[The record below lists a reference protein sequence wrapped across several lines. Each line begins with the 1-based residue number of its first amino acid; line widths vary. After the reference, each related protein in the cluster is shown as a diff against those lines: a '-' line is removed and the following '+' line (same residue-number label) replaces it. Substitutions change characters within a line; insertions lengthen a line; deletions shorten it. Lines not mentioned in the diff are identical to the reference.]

1 MLRTSPPNKEKD
13 KQERPPPYNSSEYNE
28 LLNSN
33 PEPEED
39 IDKELDEEF
48 SSFTELDKDDDLIDP
63 KHNGAAAR
71 AHEIN
76 LELVDIIKYRNSK
89 KWLLS
94 FFLVLILFMII
105 FLMMVFI
112 SLGRDITTEW
122 KEVLLVLLG
131 AFVASFSKLIDFWF
145 NNQEAENALLQ
156 AAQDTDVN

>member
-1 MLRTSPPNKEKD
+1 MNTGKD
-13 KQERPPPYNSSEYNE
+13 DYNDY
-28 LLNSN
+28 LND
-33 PEPEED
+33 PDPQREM
-39 IDKELDEEF
+39 DEEF

-63 KHNGAAAR
+63 KHNGVAAR

-89 KWLLS
+89 KWMLS

-105 FLMMVFI
+105 FLMMIFI
-112 SLGRDITTEW
+112 SLGKDITTEW

-156 AAQDTDVN
+156 AAQDVNGD

>member
-1 MLRTSPPNKEKD
+1 MN
-13 KQERPPPYNSSEYNE
+13 YNE
-28 LLNSN
+28 YLNAPPD
-33 PEPEED
+33 PE
-39 IDKELDEEF
+39 KEMDEEF
-48 SSFTELDKDDDLIDP
+48 DSFTELDKDDDLIDP

-76 LELVDIIKYRNSK
+76 LELIDIIKYRNSK
-89 KWLLS
+89 KWMLS

-105 FLMMVFI
+105 FLMMCFI
-112 SLGRDITTEW
+112 AIGKDVTKEW

-156 AAQDTDVN
+156 AAQDVNGD

>member
-1 MLRTSPPNKEKD
+1 MN
-13 KQERPPPYNSSEYNE
+13 YNE
-28 LLNSN
+28 YLNDPPD
-33 PEPEED
+33 PE
-39 IDKELDEEF
+39 KEMDEQF
-48 SSFTELDKDDDLIDP
+48 DSITELDKDDDLIDP

-76 LELVDIIKYRNSK
+76 LELIDIIKYRNSK
-89 KWLLS
+89 KWMLS

-105 FLMMVFI
+105 FLMMCFI
-112 SLGRDITTEW
+112 AIGKDVTKEW

-156 AAQDTDVN
+156 AAQDVNGD

>member
-1 MLRTSPPNKEKD
+1 MNTGKDDYNDYLNDPDPQKEM
-13 KQERPPPYNSSEYNE
+13 
-28 LLNSN
+28 
-33 PEPEED
+33 
-39 IDKELDEEF
+39 DEEF
-48 SSFTELDKDDDLIDP
+48 DSFTELDKDDDLIDP
-63 KHNGAAAR
+63 KHNGVAAR

-89 KWLLS
+89 KWMLS

-105 FLMMVFI
+105 FLMMIFI
-112 SLGRDITTEW
+112 SLGKDITTEW

-156 AAQDTDVN
+156 AAQDVNGD

>member
-1 MLRTSPPNKEKD
+1 MN
-13 KQERPPPYNSSEYNE
+13 YNE
-28 LLNSN
+28 YLNDPPD
-33 PEPEED
+33 PE
-39 IDKELDEEF
+39 KEMDEEF
-48 SSFTELDKDDDLIDP
+48 DSFTELDKDDDLIDP

-76 LELVDIIKYRNSK
+76 LELIDIIKYRNSK
-89 KWLLS
+89 KWMLS

-105 FLMMVFI
+105 FLMMCFI
-112 SLGRDITTEW
+112 AIGKDVTKEW

-156 AAQDTDVN
+156 AAQDVNGD

>member
-1 MLRTSPPNKEKD
+1 MNESYNNYLNEQPDPEKEM
-13 KQERPPPYNSSEYNE
+13 
-28 LLNSN
+28 
-33 PEPEED
+33 
-39 IDKELDEEF
+39 DEEF
-48 SSFTELDKDDDLIDP
+48 SSFTELNKDDDLIDP

-105 FLMMVFI
+105 FLMMCFI
-112 SLGRDITTEW
+112 GKDVTAEW

-145 NNQEAENALLQ
+145 NNQEAENALLE

>member
-1 MLRTSPPNKEKD
+1 MN
-13 KQERPPPYNSSEYNE
+13 YNE
-28 LLNSN
+28 YLNDPPD
-33 PEPEED
+33 PE
-39 IDKELDEEF
+39 KEMDEEF
-48 SSFTELDKDDDLIDP
+48 DSFTELDKDDDLIDP

-76 LELVDIIKYRNSK
+76 LELIDIIKYRNSK
-89 KWLLS
+89 KWALS

-105 FLMMVFI
+105 FLMMCFI
-112 SLGRDITTEW
+112 AIGKDVTKEW

-156 AAQDTDVN
+156 AAQDVNGD